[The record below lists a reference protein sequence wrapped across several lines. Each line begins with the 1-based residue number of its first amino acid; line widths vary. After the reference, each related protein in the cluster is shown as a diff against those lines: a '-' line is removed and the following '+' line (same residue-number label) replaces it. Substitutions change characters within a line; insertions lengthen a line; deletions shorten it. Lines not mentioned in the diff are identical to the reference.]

1 MSAVCSLNE
10 QKAAYGLA
18 TEPHVLVEIEDIETE
33 IEELQAEV
41 AASGELSHL
50 TPIEV

>member
-1 MSAVCSLNE
+1 MSHRNDLEKLITEHVRRLQKLNE

-33 IEELQAEV
+33 I
-41 AASGELSHL
+41 
-50 TPIEV
+50 